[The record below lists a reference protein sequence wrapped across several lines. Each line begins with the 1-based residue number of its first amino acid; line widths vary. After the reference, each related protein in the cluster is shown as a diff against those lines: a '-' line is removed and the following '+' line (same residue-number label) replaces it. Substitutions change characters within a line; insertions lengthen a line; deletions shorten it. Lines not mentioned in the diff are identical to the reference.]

1 MKKFLKFTGAT
12 AFPSKNS
19 VNSLFLG
26 HKKTF
31 FYLTTDFLEKCSN
44 LVKNQMSFLCT
55 LSGGQD
61 SILTFFLLFHSFK
74 KDYLQIVYCHHFWQ
88 IKNFFS
94 TRFVFQISSLMK
106 VPYTLILPQTFFL
119 TENESRTWRKKNF
132 CRVSQREHFLTSLT
146 GQTETDTLEKRLHNL
161 FRGTSPAG
169 LSDLNFLKCKNKVV
183 FFFQV

>member
-1 MKKFLKFTGAT
+1 MSS
-12 AFPSKNS
+12 PKNS
-19 VNSLFLG
+19 VNSSFLG

-31 FYLTTDFLEKCSN
+31 FYLTTDFLEN
-44 LVKNQMSFLCT
+44 FNTLVKNQMSFLCT

-61 SILTFFLLFHSFK
+61 SILTFFLLLHNSK
-74 KDYLQIVYCHHFWQ
+74 KDDLQIVYCHHFWQ

-94 TRFVFQISSLMK
+94 TRFVFQLSCLMK

-146 GQTETDTLEKRLHNL
+146 GHTETDILEKHLHNI

-169 LSDLNFLKCKNKVV
+169 LSDLTFLKCKNKVV
-183 FFFQV
+183 FFFRM